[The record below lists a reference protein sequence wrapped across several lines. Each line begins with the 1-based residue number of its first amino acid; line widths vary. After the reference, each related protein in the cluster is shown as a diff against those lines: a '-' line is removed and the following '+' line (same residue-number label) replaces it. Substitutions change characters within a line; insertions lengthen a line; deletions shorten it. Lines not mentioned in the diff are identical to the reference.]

1 MKLFPAID
9 LLDGQVVRLYQG
21 AFDQKTIYHQ
31 SPLEALDKLI
41 AMGAQSIHVVDL
53 DAAKG
58 EGKNNRDLIG
68 KLVKYAPNLPI
79 QVGGG
84 IRTYEE
90 AKALL
95 DQGVD
100 KIVLGSL
107 LFTDEITFKRLVS
120 DFGSRIVVALDI
132 KDGYVRHHGWQIAS
146 GSTIRNVYEAG
157 KLSGVHSV
165 MVTDIDK
172 DGASNGPN
180 VELMGELMTLKGIR
194 WIASGGVRNKS
205 DLLVL
210 KQLGIYGTIL
220 GRAIYEGDVE
230 ALEDLKD

>member
-31 SPLEALDKLI
+31 SPFEAVDKLI
-41 AMGAQSIHVVDL
+41 AMGAQRIHMVDL

-58 EGKNNRDLIG
+58 AGKNNRDLIG
-68 KLVKYAPNLPI
+68 KLINHATEIPV

-90 AKALL
+90 AKTLL

-100 KIVLGSL
+100 KIVIGSL
-107 LFTDEITFKRLVS
+107 LFTDEITFRRLVS
-120 DFGSRIVVALDI
+120 DFGSHMVVALDI
-132 KDGYVRHHGWQIAS
+132 NEGIVRHQGWQKSS
-146 GSTIRNVYEAG
+146 GSTIQSIFDSG
-157 KLSGVHSV
+157 KLNGVHSV

-172 DGASNGPN
+172 DGAGNGPN
-180 VELMGELMTLKGIR
+180 FELMADLMTYKGTR
-194 WIASGGVRNKS
+194 WIASGGVRNNS
-205 DLLVL
+205 DLLAL
-210 KQLGIYGTIL
+210 KQLGVYGTIL
-220 GRAIYEGDVE
+220 GRAIYEGNVE
-230 ALEDLKD
+230 QLSDL